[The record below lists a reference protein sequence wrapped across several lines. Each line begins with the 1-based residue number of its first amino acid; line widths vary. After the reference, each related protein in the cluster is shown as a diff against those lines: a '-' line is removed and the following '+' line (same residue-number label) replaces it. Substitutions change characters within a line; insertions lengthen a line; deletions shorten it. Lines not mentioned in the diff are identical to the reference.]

1 MGVVLI
7 ILLIVVLAII
17 AFVIWNRSRRRGRV
31 LLTRPQRPDEREGG
45 GGSPS

>member
-7 ILLIVVLAII
+7 ILLVVILAAI

-31 LLTRPQRPDEREGG
+31 LLTHPQRPDERDAG